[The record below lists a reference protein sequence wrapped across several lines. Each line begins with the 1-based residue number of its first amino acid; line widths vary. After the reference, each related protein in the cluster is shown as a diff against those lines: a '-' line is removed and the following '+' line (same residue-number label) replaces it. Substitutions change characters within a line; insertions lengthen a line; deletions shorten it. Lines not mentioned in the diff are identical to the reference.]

1 MEYTQVRTTAF
12 SELQMNAGIIVD
24 DFTPGT
30 GVIGNIL
37 GVTTGG
43 FQFNTNPNYVDFGED
58 MDNVPG
64 NTWQLKRVTGYDPTA
79 SGTFL
84 SMTGAL
90 AKQLSGA
97 GALASDKIT
106 PSNKLVEADF
116 DDIWIIGDYSDKN
129 ESGTNK
135 TAGYVAVHIMNALN
149 PSGFQW
155 QTSKDGKGQ
164 FAFEFHG
171 HYDMEAIDTVPF
183 EIYVKAGTTST

>member
-1 MEYTQVRTTAF
+1 MEYTQVRATAF

-24 DFTPGT
+24 EFTPGT

-43 FQFNTNPNYVDFGED
+43 FQFATNPNFVDFGED

-64 NTWQLKRVTGYDPTA
+64 NTWQLKRITAYDPTA

-97 GALASDKIT
+97 GALASNKIT
-106 PSNKLVEADF
+106 PSHALVEADF
-116 DDIWIIGDYSDKN
+116 DDVWIIGDYSDKN
-129 ESGTNK
+129 ESGTGK

-149 PSGFQW
+149 TAGFQW
-155 QTSKDGKGQ
+155 QTSKDSKGQ
-164 FAFEFHG
+164 FSFEFHG
-171 HYDMEAIDTVPF
+171 HYDMTDIDTVPF
-183 EIYVKAGTTST
+183 EIYVKAGTTT

>member
-24 DFTPGT
+24 DFTPNT

-43 FQFNTNPNYVDFGED
+43 FSFNTNPNYVDFGED

-97 GALASDKIT
+97 GTLASDKIT
-106 PSNKLVEADF
+106 PSHALAETDF

-129 ESGTNK
+129 INDTGK

-149 PSGFQW
+149 TAGFQW
-155 QTSKDGKGQ
+155 QTSKDSKGQ
-164 FAFEFHG
+164 FSFEFHG
-171 HYDMEAIDTVPF
+171 HYDMTNIDTVPF
-183 EIYVKAGTTST
+183 EIYVKAGTTT